1 VNCHV
6 THKVFR
12 RYVAIGDSLTEGL
25 GDERFQWDRRHAGW
39 ADRLAAI
46 LHESSASEGVA
57 LRYANL
63 AVRSRKIEQVMTT
76 QLDHALELKPDL
88 VTVMAGGNNL
98 WTSDVDWARL
108 SALYRDGI
116 SRLRDSG
123 ATVLVANSI
132 NPVHVRAF
140 ASGRARAARMTEM
153 IEAAA
158 VDLGCGVIDLYRNEL
173 LHDVRAWARDRV
185 HFGVGAHSSVA
196 NAAAGVLKLAKRILM
211 PESDVLSDARHSARD
226 LAAWMARD
234 VTPYFVRVARGT
246 TAGDRVAAKRPQLS
260 PIDNHPWSII
270 DIVSLPAV
278 GTTLSVGKPLS
289 EPTSLAFGA

>member
-1 VNCHV
+1 MNSHV

-25 GDERFQWDRRHAGW
+25 GDERFHWDRRHAGW

-63 AVRSRKIEQVMTT
+63 AVRSRKLEQVMTA
-76 QLDHALELKPDL
+76 QLDHALHLKPDL
-88 VTVMAGGNNL
+88 VTVMAGANNL

-108 SALYRDGI
+108 SALFRDGV

-123 ATVLVANSI
+123 VTVLVANSI
-132 NPVHVRAF
+132 NPVHVRVF
-140 ASGRARAARMTEM
+140 ASGRARAARLTEM
-153 IEAAA
+153 IEAVAA
-158 VDLGCGVIDLYRNEL
+158 EMGCGVIDLFRNEL
-173 LHDVRAWARDRV
+173 LHDVRSWARDRV

-196 NAAAGVLKLAKRILM
+196 NAAAATLRLTKRILM
-211 PESDVLSDARHSARD
+211 PENEVLSDARHSARD

-246 TAGDRVAAKRPQLS
+246 TAGDRVVAKRPQLS

-270 DIVSLPAV
+270 DTDSLPVV
-278 GTTLSVGKPLS
+278 GTKLSPGKPS
-289 EPTSLAFGA
+289 ATAPSLAFEA

>member
-1 VNCHV
+1 M
-6 THKVFR
+6 TYKVFR
-12 RYVAIGDSLTEGL
+12 RFVAIGDSLTEGL
-25 GDERFQWDRRHAGW
+25 GDERFNWDRRHAGW

-46 LHESSASEGVA
+46 LHESNARNGFA

-63 AVRSRKIEQVMTT
+63 AVRSRRIEHVMTR
-76 QLDHALELKPDL
+76 QLEHALHLKADL

-98 WTSDVDWARL
+98 WRSGTDWEHLRG
-108 SALYRDGI
+108 LYRDGI

-140 ASGRARAARMTEM
+140 SSGRARAARMTEM
-153 IEAAA
+153 IEGIAAEME
-158 VDLGCGVIDLYRNEL
+158 CGVIDLYRHEL

-196 NAAAGVLKLAKRILM
+196 NVAAGVLNLSQRILM
-211 PESDVLSDARHSARD
+211 PENEVLSDARHSTRD
-226 LAAWMARD
+226 VAAWLARD

-246 TAGDRVAAKRPQLS
+246 TAGDRVVAKRPQLS
-260 PIDNHPWSII
+260 PIDNHPWSIV
-270 DIVSLPAV
+270 DTVSLPVV
-278 GTTLSVGKPLS
+278 GTTLSLSKPS
-289 EPTSLAFGA
+289 SDVASLAFGL

>member
-1 VNCHV
+1 M

-25 GDERFQWDRRHAGW
+25 GDERFNWDRRHAGW

-46 LHESSASEGVA
+46 LHESNAHDGYA

-63 AVRSRKIEQVMTT
+63 AVRSRRIEHVMTR
-76 QLDHALELKPDL
+76 QLEHALHLKADL

-98 WTSDVDWARL
+98 WRSGTDWEHLRG
-108 SALYRDGI
+108 LYRDGI

-140 ASGRARAARMTEM
+140 SSGRARAARMTEM
-153 IEAAA
+153 IEGIAAEME
-158 VDLGCGVIDLYRNEL
+158 CGVIDLYRHEL

-196 NAAAGVLKLAKRILM
+196 NVAAGVLNLSQRILM
-211 PESDVLSDARHSARD
+211 PENEVLSDARHSTRD
-226 LAAWMARD
+226 VAAWLARD

-246 TAGDRVAAKRPQLS
+246 TAGDRVVAKRPQLS
-260 PIDNHPWSII
+260 PIDNHPWSIV
-270 DIVSLPAV
+270 DTVSLPVV
-278 GTTLSVGKPLS
+278 GTTLSLSKPS
-289 EPTSLAFGA
+289 SDVASLAFEL

>member
-1 VNCHV
+1 V

-12 RYVAIGDSLTEGL
+12 RFVAIGDSLTEGL
-25 GDERFQWDRRHAGW
+25 GDERFHWDRQHAGW

-76 QLDHALELKPDL
+76 QLEHALDLKPDL

-98 WTSDVDWARL
+98 WNSDVDWVRV

-140 ASGRARAARMTEM
+140 SSGRARAERMTEM
-153 IEAAA
+153 IEDVAAEM
-158 VDLGCGVIDLYRNEL
+158 GCGVIDLFRHEL

-196 NAAAGVLKLAKRILM
+196 NAAAGVLQLSKRILM

-246 TAGDRVAAKRPQLS
+246 TAGDGVVAKRPRLS

-270 DIVSLPAV
+270 DTVSLPAV
-278 GTTLSVGKPLS
+278 GTTLSKSKPVS
-289 EPTSLAFGA
+289 NSTSLAFGV

>member
-1 VNCHV
+1 M

-25 GDERFQWDRRHAGW
+25 GDERFLWDRRYAGW

-46 LHESSASEGVA
+46 LHETSTSAGVA

-63 AVRSRKIEQVMTT
+63 AVRSRKIEHVMAA
-76 QLDHALELKPDL
+76 QLEHALDLKPDL
-88 VTVMAGGNNL
+88 VTVMAGANNL

-108 SALYRDGI
+108 STLYRDGI
-116 SRLRDSG
+116 SRLRNSG

-132 NPVHVRAF
+132 NPVHVRVF
-140 ASGRARAARMTEM
+140 AAGRARAARMTEM
-153 IEAAA
+153 IEAVAA
-158 VDLGCGVIDLYRNEL
+158 EMDCGVIDLYRNEL

-185 HFGVGAHSSVA
+185 HFGAGAHSSVA
-196 NAAAGVLKLAKRILM
+196 NAAAGVLKVAKRIFM
-211 PESDVLSDARHSARD
+211 PESEVLSDARHSARD

-260 PIDNHPWSII
+260 PMDNHPWSII
-270 DIVSLPAV
+270 DTVSLPTV
-278 GTTLSVGKPLS
+278 GVTLSAGKP
-289 EPTSLAFGA
+289 PAAAPSLACGA

>member
-1 VNCHV
+1 M

-25 GDERFQWDRRHAGW
+25 GDERFNWDRRHAGW

-46 LHESSASEGVA
+46 LHESNAHDGYA

-63 AVRSRKIEQVMTT
+63 AVRSRRIEHVMTR
-76 QLDHALELKPDL
+76 QLEHALHLKADL

-98 WTSDVDWARL
+98 WRSGTDWEHLRG
-108 SALYRDGI
+108 LYRDGI

-140 ASGRARAARMTEM
+140 SSGRARAARMTEM
-153 IEAAA
+153 IEGIAAEME
-158 VDLGCGVIDLYRNEL
+158 CGVIDLYRHEL

-196 NAAAGVLKLAKRILM
+196 NVAAGVLNLSQRILM
-211 PESDVLSDARHSARD
+211 PENEVLSDARHSTRD
-226 LAAWMARD
+226 VAAWLARD

-246 TAGDRVAAKRPQLS
+246 TAGDRVVAKRPQLS
-260 PIDNHPWSII
+260 PIDNHPWSIV
-270 DIVSLPAV
+270 DTVSLPVV
-278 GTTLSVGKPLS
+278 GTTLSLSKPSS
-289 EPTSLAFGA
+289 EVASLAFGL

>member
-1 VNCHV
+1 M

-25 GDERFQWDRRHAGW
+25 GDSRFHWDRRHAGW

-46 LHESSASEGVA
+46 LHESSASKGVA

-76 QLDHALELKPDL
+76 QLDCALHLKPDL
-88 VTVMAGGNNL
+88 VTVMAGGNDL

-108 SALYRDGI
+108 SVLFRDGI

-153 IEAAA
+153 IEAVAA
-158 VDLGCGVIDLYRNEL
+158 EMGCGVIDLYRNEL

-196 NAAAGVLKLAKRILM
+196 NAAAALLRLSQRILM
-211 PESDVLSDARHSARD
+211 PESEVLSDARHSARD
-226 LAAWMARD
+226 LAIWMARD
-234 VTPYFVRVARGT
+234 VTPYFLRVARGR
-246 TAGDRVAAKRPQLS
+246 TAGDRVVAKRPQLS
-260 PIDNHPWSII
+260 PMDNHPWTII
-270 DIVSLPAV
+270 DTVSLPFV
-278 GTTLSVGKPLS
+278 GTTLSVSKP
-289 EPTSLAFGA
+289 TTAARSLAFGA

>member
-1 VNCHV
+1 VNGCV

-12 RYVAIGDSLTEGL
+12 RFVAIGDSLTEGL
-25 GDERFQWDRRHAGW
+25 GDERFHWDRRHAGW

-46 LHESSASEGVA
+46 LHETSASEGVA

-76 QLDHALELKPDL
+76 QLEQALDLKPDL

-98 WTSDVDWARL
+98 WSSGVDWARL
-108 SALYRDGI
+108 SAFYRDGI

-140 ASGRARAARMTEM
+140 GSGRARAARMTEM
-153 IEAAA
+153 IEAVAA
-158 VDLGCGVIDLYRNEL
+158 ELDCGVIDLYRNEL

-185 HFGVGAHSSVA
+185 HFGVGAHSNVA
-196 NAAAGVLKLAKRILM
+196 NAAAGLLRLSKRILM
-211 PESDVLSDARHSARD
+211 PESEVLSNARHSARD
-226 LAAWMARD
+226 LAALMARD

-246 TAGDRVAAKRPQLS
+246 TAGDRVVAKRPQLS
-260 PIDNHPWSII
+260 PIDNHPWSIV
-270 DIVSLPAV
+270 DTVSLPAV
-278 GTTLSVGKPLS
+278 GRTLSAGKPLS
-289 EPTSLAFGA
+289 EVTSLAFGA